1 MAAADPAA
9 GWIAACDIVRE
20 VSDGISMTDN
30 YQNTLERICRHLQRI
45 AGPGVDI
52 RAETNLVDQFAL
64 DSVKIL
70 DLIME
75 IEDEFDISIPLN
87 LMAEVQLVSDLAS
100 MIERIEAEK

>member
-1 MAAADPAA
+1 
-9 GWIAACDIVRE
+9 
-20 VSDGISMTDN
+20 MTDN
-30 YQNTLERICRHLQRI
+30 YQNTLDRICKHLQRI

-52 RAETNLVDQFAL
+52 RADTNLVDQFAL

-87 LMAEVQLVSDLAS
+87 LMAEVQLVSDLAR
-100 MIERIEAEK
+100 MIDRIESEK

>member
-1 MAAADPAA
+1 
-9 GWIAACDIVRE
+9 
-20 VSDGISMTDN
+20 MTDN
-30 YQNTLERICRHLQRI
+30 YQNTLERISRHLARI
-45 AGPGVDI
+45 AGPGVEI
-52 RAETNLVDQFAL
+52 REDTNLVDQFAL

-87 LMAEVQLVSDLAS
+87 LMAEVQLVGDLAS

>member
-1 MAAADPAA
+1 
-9 GWIAACDIVRE
+9 
-20 VSDGISMTDN
+20 MTDN
-30 YQNTLERICRHLQRI
+30 YENTLQRICKHLERI
-45 AGPGVDI
+45 AGPGAIINGD
-52 RAETNLVDQFAL
+52 TNLVDQFAL

-87 LMAEVQLVSDLAS
+87 MMAEVQLVSDLAR

>member
-1 MAAADPAA
+1 
-9 GWIAACDIVRE
+9 
-20 VSDGISMTDN
+20 MTDN
-30 YQNTLERICRHLQRI
+30 YENTLQRIIRHLERI
-45 AGPGVDI
+45 AGPGAEI
-52 RAETNLVDQFAL
+52 RHDTNLVDQFAL

-100 MIERIEAEK
+100 MIERIESDK